1 MASAP
6 RGQKHCGKGYAHP
19 MFTQSSQNS
28 NAHRPLRWLTAAL
41 LVVWAAASF
50 GVVYWAREL
59 SFLWG
64 DWPFSFWMT
73 AQGSVLLFLAITVIF
88 AVVANRLDGPSNQQD
103 HDQPRETNA
112 QP

>member
-88 AVVANRLDGPSNQQD
+88 AVVANRLDGP
-103 HDQPRETNA
+103 
-112 QP
+112 